1 MATTKRANPA
11 RTRVPRTNG
20 VAPSTTPLVLSSKD
34 DDDPFTEREPLFDL
48 DGTVYTIPVKV
59 PASYTIR
66 YLDIWAEQGIGIAVI
81 YALKTALG
89 EEGYAA
95 LTGYTKLTQAQ
106 LDQVITAIRSKFDGT
121 DPKSK
126 RS

>member
-11 RTRVPRTNG
+11 RARVSRING
-20 VAPSTTPLVLSSKD
+20 AAPSAPLVLSSKD
-34 DDDPFTEREPLFDL
+34 DADPFTEREPLFEL
-48 DGTVYTIPVKV
+48 DGTVYTVPVKV

-66 YLDIWAEQGIGIAVI
+66 YLDLWAERGIGVAVI

-89 EEGYAA
+89 EQGYAA
-95 LTGYTKLTQAQ
+95 LTAYTKLTQAQ
-106 LDQVITAIRSKFDGT
+106 LDQVITAVRGKFDGT
-121 DPKSK
+121 DPKSR